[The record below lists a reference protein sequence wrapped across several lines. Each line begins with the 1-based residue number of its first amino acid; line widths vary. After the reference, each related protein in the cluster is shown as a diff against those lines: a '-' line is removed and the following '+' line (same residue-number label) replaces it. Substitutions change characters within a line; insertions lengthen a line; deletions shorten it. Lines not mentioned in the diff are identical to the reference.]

1 MKIKYD
7 FYSKDCPV
15 CEVED
20 TKLGST
26 TCQKCKHF
34 RGMERDKWIE
44 CAVNAGKES
53 VMNDEEMPRNVTKEM
68 RKELRGDF
76 PEEAYKVHDSKSFLT
91 TLKAMY
97 IVERLNDV
105 FGIGRWTID
114 QQTVINDNGSYVL
127 MSGRL
132 TFLDYDCQIPTQYG
146 GHATSGTNKE
156 PADGY
161 KSAVT
166 DILSKSASYLEIGID
181 LFKGKINPS
190 GGGQGQ
196 NKGVDNKNVIERQL
210 TANEVKKLWNGKL
223 YKGTVYIND
232 QRIKPPDDQIEKL
245 KAHKK
250 FKES

>member
-1 MKIKYD
+1 
-7 FYSKDCPV
+7 
-15 CEVED
+15 
-20 TKLGST
+20 
-26 TCQKCKHF
+26 
-34 RGMERDKWIE
+34 
-44 CAVNAGKES
+44 
-53 VMNDEEMPRNVTKEM
+53 MNDEELPRSVTKEM
-68 RKELRGDF
+68 RTLLCADF
-76 PEEAYKVHDSKSFLT
+76 PDEAYKKHDSKSFLT

-114 QQTVINDNGSYVL
+114 DQKVIKDDGNYVL

-166 DILSKSASYLEIGID
+166 DILSKSASYLEIGIE
-181 LFKGKINPS
+181 LFKGNINPS
-190 GGGQGQ
+190 GNDQGKNQ
-196 NKGVDNKNVIERQL
+196 KKGVDNKTVIERQI
-210 TANEVKKLWNGKL
+210 TASEVEKLWNGKI

-232 QRIKPPDDQIEKL
+232 QRIKPPADQIEKL
-245 KAHKK
+245 KTHKK
-250 FKES
+250 YKET